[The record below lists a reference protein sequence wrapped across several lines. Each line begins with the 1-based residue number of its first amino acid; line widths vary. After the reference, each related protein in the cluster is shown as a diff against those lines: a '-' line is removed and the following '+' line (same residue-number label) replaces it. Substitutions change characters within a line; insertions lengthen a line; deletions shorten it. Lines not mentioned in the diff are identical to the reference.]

1 VKTSPVGFNDL
12 SRSVLAVP
20 PLARNA
26 DLSLNRAANLQ
37 LIRHLESGGVSTLM
51 YGGNANFYNMGLY
64 EYAGVVDFL
73 AESAAAD
80 SWVIPSVGPDF
91 GKMMD
96 QAAVLKS
103 RAFPTAMV
111 LPQVFPATVAG
122 AEEGIRRFADAL
134 GRPVIVYV
142 KADNYLTPEAVQRLV
157 NSGIVAA
164 IKYAVVRANPMLDGF
179 LTKLSGLID
188 KRYIIS
194 GIGERPAILH
204 LRDFGLQCFTSGSVC
219 VAPNGS
225 RLLLDALKRKDYAT
239 AEKLRDAYIALEDCR
254 DELSPIRVL
263 HEAVTLAGIA
273 DMGPMLPLL
282 SNLDAEHHARVGA
295 AARDLLA
302 FDKKLAAK
310 AA

>member
-1 VKTSPVGFNDL
+1 MKTSPVGFNDL

-26 DLSLNRAANLQ
+26 DLSLNRVANLQ
-37 LIRHLESGGVSTLM
+37 LIRHLESGGVTTLM

-64 EYAGVVDFL
+64 EYTGVVDFL

-96 QAAVLKS
+96 QAVVLKS

-157 NSGIVAA
+157 DSRIVAA
-164 IKYAVVRANPMLDGF
+164 IKYAVVRANPMLDSF
-179 LTKLSGLID
+179 LRKLTGLID

-204 LRDFGLQCFTSGSVC
+204 LRDFGLQSFTSGSVC

-225 RLLLDALKRKDYAT
+225 CQLLEALKRKDYAT
-239 AEKLRDAYIALEDCR
+239 AEKLRGAYIPLEDCR

-282 SNLDAEHHARVGA
+282 SNLDAEHHGRVGA

-302 FDKKLAAK
+302 FDRKLAAK